1 MSIMLDWNGVETLAR
16 TSPVITSPNEYFA
29 LSVCIFTLKYAPS
42 LCTSLVFVPPMT
54 AKGRGE
60 GAVRAP
66 NVSPPTRA
74 GGKNVDW
81 EVHERHRGKM
91 AIAGDIVPSK
101 VGEGLATSD
110 RSISPKA
117 TMLAGTG
124 QHVARCRGDT
134 VFSVARQWPAQ

>member
-29 LSVCIFTLKYAPS
+29 LSVCIYTLKYAPS

-66 NVSPPTRA
+66 NVSPPTRQV
-74 GGKNVDW
+74 GRMLTGKFM
-81 EVHERHRGKM
+81 RGTD
-91 AIAGDIVPSK
+91 GRWQLPVT
-101 VGEGLATSD
+101 LC
-110 RSISPKA
+110 
-117 TMLAGTG
+117 
-124 QHVARCRGDT
+124 QARLGRD
-134 VFSVARQWPAQ
+134 